1 MLGIVDNNYILT
13 KGACKTTISL
23 DMLNII
29 KKSKSGL
36 FDLSHVVDSLSDKS
50 SYLPVY
56 HGINFHDVPMPSA
69 AALARIVDLLK
80 SALFPG
86 FFMNTEVKPETVKY
100 YIGSALDEAAR
111 LLSEQIRL
119 GYCFS
124 CREEDRAACL
134 GHEEEYR
141 EMTGQFISTL
151 PHIRHMLSL
160 DAQAAYSGD
169 PAATSTG
176 EVIFCYPS
184 LAAITN
190 HRIAHELYKLRV
202 PLIPR
207 IISEMAHSAT
217 GIDINPG
224 ASIGERFFIDHGTGT
239 VIGETSII
247 GNNVRLYQGV
257 TLGARSFE
265 VDGAGNLRKDIP
277 RHPIVED
284 DVVIYSGATILG
296 RITIGKGSQIGGNV
310 WLTESVPPNSKIVQ
324 HKPLP
329 VMFEHGSGI

>member
-1 MLGIVDNNYILT
+1 
-13 KGACKTTISL
+13 
-23 DMLNII
+23 
-29 KKSKSGL
+29 
-36 FDLSHVVDSLSDKS
+36 
-50 SYLPVY
+50 
-56 HGINFHDVPMPSA
+56 MPSTTVLSRA
-69 AALARIVDLLK
+69 VDLLK
-80 SALFPG
+80 SVLFPG
-86 FFMNTEVKPETVKY
+86 FFMNTEIKPQTVKY

-111 LLSEQIRL
+111 LLHEQIRL

-124 CREEDRAACL
+124 CKEEERAACL
-134 GHEEEYR
+134 EHESEYR
-141 EMTGQFISTL
+141 EITERFISTL
-151 PHIRHMLSL
+151 PHIRRMLSL
-160 DAQAAYSGD
+160 DAQAAYAGD

-190 HRIAHELYKLRV
+190 HRIAHELYRLEV
-202 PLIPR
+202 SLIPR

-217 GIDINPG
+217 GIDIHPG

-239 VIGETSII
+239 VIGETTVI

-257 TLGARSFE
+257 TLGARSFD
-265 VDGAGNLRKDIP
+265 VDESGNLKKGVP

-310 WLTESVPPNSKIVQ
+310 WLTDSVPPNSKIVQ

-329 VMFEHGSGI
+329 VMFENGSGI

>member
-1 MLGIVDNNYILT
+1 M
-13 KGACKTTISL
+13 KTG
-23 DMLNII
+23 NHH
-29 KKSKSGL
+29 L
-36 FDLSHVVDSLSDKS
+36 FDISKVVDSLCDKD

-56 HGINFHDVPMPSA
+56 HGANFHDVPMPST
-69 AALARIVDLLK
+69 AALTKIVDLLR
-80 SALFPG
+80 SVLFPG
-86 FFMNTEVKPETVKY
+86 FFMHTEIKPDTMQY
-100 YIGSALDEAAR
+100 YIGSALDEAIR
-111 LLSEQIRL
+111 LLYEQIKL

-124 CREEDRAACL
+124 CKEEDQLECL
-134 GHEEEYR
+134 EHESKYR
-141 EMTGQFISTL
+141 EITDRFISTL
-151 PHIRHMLSL
+151 PDIRRMLSL
-160 DAQAAYSGD
+160 DAQAAYAGD

-176 EVIFCYPS
+176 ETIFCYPS
-184 LAAITN
+184 LTAITN
-190 HRIAHELYKLRV
+190 HRIAHELYRLEV

-217 GIDINPG
+217 GIDIHPG
-224 ASIGERFFIDHGTGT
+224 ATIGERFFIDHGTGT

-265 VDGAGNLRKDIP
+265 VDESGNLKKGIP

-296 RITIGKGSQIGGNV
+296 RIIIGKGSQIGGNV
-310 WLTESVPPNSKIVQ
+310 WVTENVPPESRIVQ

-329 VMFEHGSGI
+329 VMFENGSGI

>member
-1 MLGIVDNNYILT
+1 MRTNHNSFD
-13 KGACKTTISL
+13 IS
-23 DMLNII
+23 
-29 KKSKSGL
+29 K
-36 FDLSHVVDSLSDKS
+36 VVRSLCNKV

-56 HGINFHDVPMPSA
+56 HGINFHDVPMPSTTVLSRA
-69 AALARIVDLLK
+69 VDLLK
-80 SALFPG
+80 SVLFPG
-86 FFMNTEVKPETVKY
+86 FFMNTEIKPQTVKY

-111 LLSEQIRL
+111 LLHEQIRL

-124 CREEDRAACL
+124 CKEEERAA
-134 GHEEEYR
+134 Y
-141 EMTGQFISTL
+141 
-151 PHIRHMLSL
+151 
-160 DAQAAYSGD
+160 AGD

-190 HRIAHELYKLRV
+190 HRIAHELYRLEV
-202 PLIPR
+202 SLIPR

-217 GIDINPG
+217 GIDIHPG

-239 VIGETSII
+239 VIGETTVI

-257 TLGARSFE
+257 TLGARSFD
-265 VDGAGNLRKDIP
+265 VDESGNLKKGVP

-310 WLTESVPPNSKIVQ
+310 WLTDSVPPNSKIVQ

-329 VMFEHGSGI
+329 VMFENGSGI

>member
-1 MLGIVDNNYILT
+1 LD
-13 KGACKTTISL
+13 IS
-23 DMLNII
+23 
-29 KKSKSGL
+29 K
-36 FDLSHVVDSLSDKS
+36 VVDSLCDKD

-56 HGINFHDVPMPSA
+56 HGINFHDVPMPSSVI
-69 AALARIVDLLK
+69 LSRVVDLLK

-86 FFMNTEVKPETVKY
+86 FFMNTEIKPETVKY

-111 LLSEQIRL
+111 LLSEQIKL
-119 GYCFS
+119 GNCFS
-124 CREEDRAACL
+124 CKEEDQAACL
-134 GHEEEYR
+134 EHESESLEITDR
-141 EMTGQFISTL
+141 FIATL
-151 PHIRHMLSL
+151 PHVRRMLSL
-160 DAQAAYSGD
+160 DAQAAYAGD

-190 HRIAHELYKLRV
+190 HRIAHELYRLDV

-207 IISEMAHSAT
+207 VISEMAHSAT
-217 GIDINPG
+217 GIDIHPG
-224 ASIGERFFIDHGTGT
+224 AAIGERFFIDHGTGT
-239 VIGETSII
+239 VIGETSVI

-265 VDGAGNLRKDIP
+265 VDELGNLKKGIP

-284 DVVIYSGATILG
+284 DVVVYSGATLLG

-310 WLTESVPPNSKIVQ
+310 WLTESVPPHSKIVQ

-329 VMFEHGSGI
+329 VLFEDGSGI

>member
-1 MLGIVDNNYILT
+1 MGTGNHN
-13 KGACKTTISL
+13 
-23 DMLNII
+23 
-29 KKSKSGL
+29 L
-36 FDLSHVVDSLSDKS
+36 FDISKVVDSLCDRG

-56 HGINFHDVPMPSA
+56 HAINFHDVPMPSSA
-69 AALARIVDLLK
+69 VLSRIVDLLK
-80 SALFPG
+80 SVLFPG
-86 FFMNTEVKPETVKY
+86 FFMNTEIRPDTVKY
-100 YIGSALDEAAR
+100 YIGSALDEATR
-111 LLSEQIRL
+111 LLYEQIKL

-124 CREEDRAACL
+124 CAEEDRAACL
-134 GHEEEYR
+134 EHESEYR
-141 EMTGQFISTL
+141 EITDRFISTL
-151 PHIRHMLSL
+151 PHIRRMLSL
-160 DAQAAYSGD
+160 DAQAAYAGD

-184 LAAITN
+184 LTAITN
-190 HRIAHELYKLRV
+190 HRIAHELYRLEV

-217 GIDINPG
+217 GIDIHPG
-224 ASIGERFFIDHGTGT
+224 AGIGERFFIDHGTGT
-239 VIGETSII
+239 VIGETSVV

-257 TLGARSFE
+257 TLGARSFD
-265 VDGAGNLRKDIP
+265 VDESGNLKKGIP

-310 WLTESVPPNSKIVQ
+310 WLTDSVPPNSKIVQ

-329 VMFEHGSGI
+329 VTFENGSGI

>member
-1 MLGIVDNNYILT
+1 MKIDTYHSNGITEI
-13 KGACKTTISL
+13 
-23 DMLNII
+23 
-29 KKSKSGL
+29 
-36 FDLSHVVDSLSDKS
+36 VDSLCDKS

-56 HGINFHDVPMPSA
+56 HGINFHDVPMPSTT
-69 AALARIVDLLK
+69 ALTRIVDLLK
-80 SALFPG
+80 SVLFPG
-86 FFMNTEVKPETVKY
+86 FFMHTEIKPDTMKY
-100 YIGSALDEAAR
+100 YVGSTLDEAIR
-111 LLSEQIRL
+111 LLYDQVKL

-124 CREEDRAACL
+124 CTEEDQAECME
-134 GHEEEYR
+134 HESKYR
-141 EMTGQFISTL
+141 GITDRFISTL
-151 PHIRHMLSL
+151 PHLRHMLSL
-160 DAQAAYSGD
+160 DAQAAYAGD

-184 LAAITN
+184 MTAITN
-190 HRIAHELYKLRV
+190 HRIAHELYRLEV

-217 GIDINPG
+217 GIDIHPG
-224 ASIGERFFIDHGTGT
+224 ATIGERFFVDHGTGT

-265 VDGAGNLRKDIP
+265 VDESGNLKKGIP

-296 RITIGKGSQIGGNV
+296 RITIGTGSHIGGNV
-310 WLTESVPPNSKIVQ
+310 WLTESVPPKSRIVQ

-329 VMFEHGSGI
+329 VMFENGSGI

>member
-1 MLGIVDNNYILT
+1 MKTDTYHSNGI
-13 KGACKTTISL
+13 AE
-23 DMLNII
+23 
-29 KKSKSGL
+29 
-36 FDLSHVVDSLSDKS
+36 VVDSLCDKD

-56 HGINFHDVPMPSA
+56 HGINFHDLPMPST
-69 AALARIVDLLK
+69 AALSRIVDLLK
-80 SALFPG
+80 SVLFPG
-86 FFMNTEVKPETVKY
+86 FFMHTEIKPDTMKY
-100 YIGSALDEAAR
+100 YVGSTLDEAIR
-111 LLSEQIRL
+111 LLYEQVKL
-119 GYCFS
+119 GFCFS
-124 CREEDRAACL
+124 CTEEDQVECL
-134 GHEEEYR
+134 EHEFKYR
-141 EMTGQFISTL
+141 GITDRFISTL
-151 PHIRHMLSL
+151 PYLRHMLSL
-160 DAQAAYSGD
+160 DAQAAYAGD

-184 LAAITN
+184 MTAITN
-190 HRIAHELYKLRV
+190 HRIAHELYRLGV

-217 GIDINPG
+217 GIDIHPG
-224 ASIGERFFIDHGTGT
+224 ATIGERFFIDHGTGT

-265 VDGAGNLRKDIP
+265 VDESGNLKKGLP

-296 RITIGKGSQIGGNV
+296 RITIGTGSHIGGNV
-310 WLTESVPPNSKIVQ
+310 WLTESVPPKSRIVQ

-329 VMFEHGSGI
+329 VMFENGSGI

>member
-1 MLGIVDNNYILT
+1 MENRPYYSFD
-13 KGACKTTISL
+13 IST
-23 DMLNII
+23 
-29 KKSKSGL
+29 
-36 FDLSHVVDSLSDKS
+36 VVDSLCDKD

-56 HGINFHDVPMPSA
+56 HGINHHDVPMPSTVV
-69 AALARIVDLLK
+69 LSRIVDLLK
-80 SALFPG
+80 SVLFPG
-86 FFMNTEVKPETVKY
+86 FFLHTEIRPDTMKY
-100 YIGSALDEAAR
+100 YVGSTLDEATR
-111 LLSEQIRL
+111 LLFEQIKV

-124 CREEDRAACL
+124 CTDEDQLECL
-134 GHEEEYR
+134 QHESVYHGITDR
-141 EMTGQFISTL
+141 FIGTL
-151 PHIRHMLSL
+151 PDIRRMLSL

-184 LAAITN
+184 LTAITN
-190 HRIAHELYKLRV
+190 HRIAHELYKLEV

-217 GIDINPG
+217 GIDIHPG
-224 ASIGERFFIDHGTGT
+224 ATIGERFFIDHGTGT

-257 TLGARSFE
+257 TLGAKSFQ
-265 VDGAGNLRKDIP
+265 VDESGNLKKGIP

-310 WLTESVPPNSKIVQ
+310 WVTENVPPGSRIVQ

-329 VMFEHGSGI
+329 EVFENGSGI

>member
-1 MLGIVDNNYILT
+1 MKIKTHHSNGI
-13 KGACKTTISL
+13 SE
-23 DMLNII
+23 
-29 KKSKSGL
+29 
-36 FDLSHVVDSLSDKS
+36 VVDLLCHKG
-50 SYLPVY
+50 SYAPVY
-56 HGINFHDVPMPSA
+56 HGINFHDVAMPSTS
-69 AALARIVDLLK
+69 ALSRIVDLLK
-80 SALFPG
+80 SVLFPG
-86 FFMNTEVKPETVKY
+86 FFMHTEIKPDTMKY
-100 YIGSALDEAAR
+100 YVGSTLDEAIR
-111 LLSEQIRL
+111 LLYEQVKL

-124 CREEDRAACL
+124 CTEESQLECL
-134 GHEEEYR
+134 EHESEYR
-141 EMTGQFISTL
+141 ETTDRFISAL

-184 LAAITN
+184 LTAITN
-190 HRIAHELYKLRV
+190 HRIAHELYRLEV

-207 IISEMAHSAT
+207 IISEMAHSVT
-217 GIDINPG
+217 GIDIHPG
-224 ASIGERFFIDHGTGT
+224 ATIGKRFFIDHGTGT

-257 TLGARSFE
+257 TLGAKSFE
-265 VDGAGNLRKDIP
+265 VDKSGNLKKGIP

-310 WLTESVPPNSKIVQ
+310 WVTENVPPGSRIVQ

-329 VMFEHGSGI
+329 VMFENGSGI

>member
-1 MLGIVDNNYILT
+1 MRTNHNSFD
-13 KGACKTTISL
+13 IS
-23 DMLNII
+23 
-29 KKSKSGL
+29 K
-36 FDLSHVVDSLSDKS
+36 VVRSLCNKV

-56 HGINFHDVPMPSA
+56 HGINFHDVPMPSTTVLSRA
-69 AALARIVDLLK
+69 VDLLK
-80 SALFPG
+80 SVLFPG
-86 FFMNTEVKPETVKY
+86 FFMNTEIKPQTVKY

-111 LLSEQIRL
+111 LLHEQIRL

-124 CREEDRAACL
+124 CKEEERAACL
-134 GHEEEYR
+134 EHESEYR
-141 EMTGQFISTL
+141 EITERFISTL
-151 PHIRHMLSL
+151 PHIRRMLSL
-160 DAQAAYSGD
+160 DAQAAYAGD

-190 HRIAHELYKLRV
+190 HRIAHELYRLEV
-202 PLIPR
+202 SLIPR

-217 GIDINPG
+217 GIDIHPG

-239 VIGETSII
+239 VIGETTVI

-257 TLGARSFE
+257 TLGARSFD
-265 VDGAGNLRKDIP
+265 VDESGNLKKGVP

-310 WLTESVPPNSKIVQ
+310 WLTDSVPPNSKIVQ

-329 VMFEHGSGI
+329 VMFENGSGI